1 MIRIKKRKQA
11 SNLLKVVIS
20 ALSIFAALILG
31 SIFLIIAGVSPIA
44 AYMEILKGAFGSL
57 YNISEILVKMTPLL
71 LTGLSVG
78 LAFKLQFW
86 NIGAEGQLVMG
97 GIGASIVAL
106 FLPPLLPGLP
116 KPLVITVIFVAGMLL
131 GGFCSFIPAFLKV
144 YFHVNEVI
152 VTLMLNYIAV
162 YFLQFLYNGPM
173 KDPRGWG
180 FPGSAI
186 FPEISWIP
194 RLGGTRINITL
205 IIGIL
210 VAVLL
215 FFVLRHTKW
224 GYEIQIIGQ
233 NPRASDY
240 AGIKSKRRLIETIII
255 CGCFAGLAGAGEA
268 AGISHRLFEGLAMG
282 YGFTATTVAWLA
294 RLDPLAMI
302 LVSFLLGAL
311 FVGGDQLQ
319 LAMGLP
325 IGTVLIFE
333 GIILFFILGSDFFTR
348 YELEIRHKD

>member
-1 MIRIKKRKQA
+1 MIRIKKRKQV
-11 SNLLKVVIS
+11 SNVVQTVIS
-20 ALSIFAALILG
+20 TLSILAALIFG
-31 SIFLIIAGVSPIA
+31 SLFLLLAGVSPIA
-44 AYMEILKGAFGSL
+44 AYSEIFKGAFGSF
-57 YNISEILVKMTPLL
+57 YNVSEILVKMTPLL
-71 LTGLSVG
+71 LAGLSVG

-106 FLPPLLPGLP
+106 FLPPLFPGLP
-116 KPLVITVIFVAGMLL
+116 KPLIITLIFIAGMLF
-131 GGFCSFIPAFLKV
+131 GGLCSFIPAFLKV
-144 YFHVNEVI
+144 YFRVNEVI

-162 YFLQFLYNGPM
+162 YFLQYLYNGPM

-194 RLGGTRINITL
+194 RLGDTRINITL
-205 IIGIL
+205 LIGII
-210 VAVLL
+210 VAVFLY
-215 FFVLRHTKW
+215 FVIRQTKW

-240 AGIKSKRRLIETIII
+240 AGIKSKRRLIETIVI
-255 CGCFAGLAGAGEA
+255 CGFFAGLAGAGEA
-268 AGISHRLFEGLAMG
+268 AGISHRLFEGLSTG

-302 LVSFLLGAL
+302 LVSFLLGTL

-325 IGTVLIFE
+325 IGTVLVFE

-348 YELEIRHKD
+348 YQVEIRTKE